1 VKNQDTLVKYNF
13 FKPFTINND
22 KVIIDNN
29 VNFHSPTLLKEVK
42 KLNKKERKEHKRKIQ
57 TFLMTASSFLILPL
71 RSMANSSLPVGT
83 TTLPQTAT
91 GMPPELLELLLT
103 LLKISVGAAVILA
116 AILLV
121 ANAVG
126 RMFRINGMTQWAKD
140 IVRGLVQVLIAVPL
154 VFLIYY
160 VANLFF
166 SGNGWWVSPF

>member
-1 VKNQDTLVKYNF
+1 MF
-13 FKPFTINND
+13 
-22 KVIIDNN
+22 
-29 VNFHSPTLLKEVK
+29 
-42 KLNKKERKEHKRKIQ
+42 
-57 TFLMTASSFLILPL
+57 PL
-71 RSMANSSLPVGT
+71 SSMANTTVPTQQMGT